1 MTVAAM
7 CSGCPFSF
15 DTMERVDLRLKV
27 DQGAWVPCKRTVSH
41 PRDHAHHGKI
51 ACWSQEEEC
60 RGARDWRARFL
71 NERRGRKAA

>member
-1 MTVAAM
+1 MTVANV

-15 DTMERVDLRLKV
+15 DTMERAELRLNA
-27 DQGAWVPCKRTVSH
+27 DQGHWIPCKRTVAPLREHRVSG
-41 PRDHAHHGKI
+41 RI
-51 ACWSQEEEC
+51 AAWSQEEEC